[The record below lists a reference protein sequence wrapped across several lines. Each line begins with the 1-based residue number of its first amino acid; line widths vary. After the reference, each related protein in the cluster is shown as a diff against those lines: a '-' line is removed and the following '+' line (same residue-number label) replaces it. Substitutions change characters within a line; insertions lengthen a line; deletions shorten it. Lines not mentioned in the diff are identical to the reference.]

1 MSCYIS
7 SNNNR
12 VYVALESNYG
22 QAAAITGANRIPTV
36 KLATR
41 QVP

>member
-22 QAAAITGANRIPTV
+22 QAAAITGEAPI
-36 KLATR
+36 AA
-41 QVP
+41 